1 MCGKPG
7 LNLHCG
13 TNRCFPPR
21 QVTLPL
27 TQQRVGR
34 DGSQRRTLMSRIVSG
49 RFREKPPCTPLLM
62 YGVSWSTADVSTR
75 LDERPL
81 LRRGAR
87 KRTSRSPPNMP
98 SKARGYDGSREKRW
112 LTNGRD
118 RGPLTQGNQR
128 GGVDNAIR
136 FITMQLGISASTFD
150 KQIKVA
156 ARPRN
161 HLFTSQSPPSR
172 AALSFVTKVIM
183 PGTFATS
190 TASGLLGFVKIDRYA
205 LNERRQD

>member
-87 KRTSRSPPNMP
+87 KPTSRSPPNMP

-128 GGVDNAIR
+128 GEVDNAIR

-156 ARPRN
+156 APPRN
-161 HLFTSQSPPSR
+161 HRYRTTI
-172 AALSFVTKVIM
+172 AALTGGVVGCAAYSY
-183 PGTFATS
+183 
-190 TASGLLGFVKIDRYA
+190 L
-205 LNERRQD
+205 